1 MKNSSINNCPDK
13 KVQETRAVRHI
24 IGCGGGEDYPVE
36 YDANHGYTMSTGTV
50 AEGFGVSAEII
61 RRKKSKLIEG
71 LHYLGPSVGNTE
83 NKRFIRWTR
92 LGVVTLGL
100 LLAGEYKKHHFAIRA
115 SSDAWEETENS
126 PGFTYTEVFES
137 PQKLAAALDE
147 QRLLRELLAGPA
159 GAIRGMTRAS
169 LEDAEKKLG
178 AIIDRLR
185 PRVEMFDRIMA
196 SPQTFS
202 GHDATRCLQLG
213 FGLVTFFKELR
224 NRGYLVTGGTQHSCP
239 EQRWIEQG
247 LFVNRRPDFITMKGL
262 RWIWKEFREKPRVRK
277 KPD

>member
-13 KVQETRAVRHI
+13 KVQDTRAVRHI

-50 AEGFGVSAEII
+50 AEGFDVSAETI
-61 RRKKSKLIEG
+61 RRMKSKLIEG

-100 LLAGEYKKHHFAIRA
+100 LLGGEHEKYFAILA
-115 SSDAWEETENS
+115 SSDAFGEPEDAPGWSFPEIFKS
-126 PGFTYTEVFES
+126 PH
-137 PQKLAAALDE
+137 KLTTALDE

-159 GAIRGMTRAS
+159 GAIRGMTRES

-185 PRVEMFDRIMA
+185 TQVEMFDRIMA

-213 FGLVTFFKELR
+213 FGPATFF
-224 NRGYLVTGGTQHSCP
+224 
-239 EQRWIEQG
+239 
-247 LFVNRRPDFITMKGL
+247 
-262 RWIWKEFREKPRVRK
+262 RE
-277 KPD
+277 